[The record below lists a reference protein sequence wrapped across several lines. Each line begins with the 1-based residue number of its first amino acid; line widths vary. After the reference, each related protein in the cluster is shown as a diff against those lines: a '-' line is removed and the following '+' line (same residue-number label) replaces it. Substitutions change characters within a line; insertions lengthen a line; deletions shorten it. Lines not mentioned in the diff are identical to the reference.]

1 MERPESYMR
10 DRIEHIDIAK
20 GIGIIF
26 VAFTHSKLTTYFPLV
41 DNLQEQFVMPLF
53 FLISGTFFSNRIDFR
68 TFALRKS
75 DALIKPY
82 LVTCFVLAF
91 LDYLLSAD
99 KLMLK
104 VASIPYGTPFVGSA
118 GQLWFLTNLWVVFIF
133 CYFLTT
139 FFKLDTVFR
148 KVTCLLLMI
157 PLGCLSMQYFWL
169 LDISVGGRVI
179 KLPGLPFG
187 MDLLP
192 LTAFFFLSGYFMKE
206 HIHAFKR
213 NVFVLLLA
221 LIGFLWLA
229 IHTESRLNLYHRI
242 YENMLC
248 TTIAALLGCYI
259 LLHLSVYLSKLVW
272 IGNALGYIGSASLFI
287 LMFHCIIGNST
298 LGRLIELN
306 DGSMT
311 MLHMAAIATFISI
324 VGPLILKLFIEKLFL
339 LRMLYL
345 PLKSGKSDHKKSLRI
360 ASAD

>member
-1 MERPESYMR
+1 MR

-41 DNLQEQFVMPLF
+41 VNLQEQFVMPLF

-68 TFALRKS
+68 TFVLRKA

-82 LVTCFVLAF
+82 LVTCFMLAL

-104 VASIPYGTPFVGSA
+104 LASIPYGTPFVGSA

-157 PLGCLSMQYFWL
+157 PLGCLFIQYFWL
-169 LDISVGGRVI
+169 MDISVGGRDI

-187 MDLLP
+187 IDLLP
-192 LTAFFFLSGYFMKE
+192 LTAFFFLLGYFMKG
-206 HIHAFKR
+206 HIHVLKS

-229 IHTESRLNLYHRI
+229 LYTESRLNFYLRI
-242 YENMLC
+242 YENMLLS
-248 TTIAALLGCYI
+248 TVTALLGCYI
-259 LLHLSVYLSKLVW
+259 LLHLSVYLSKLTW
-272 IGNALGYIGSASLFI
+272 ISNVLGHVGSASLFI
-287 LMFHCIIGNST
+287 LMFHSIIGNST
-298 LGRLIELN
+298 LGWLIALN
-306 DGSMT
+306 DGSMS
-311 MLHMAAIATFISI
+311 MLSLAAVATLVSI
-324 VGPLILKLFIEKLFL
+324 VVPLILKLFIEKLFL
-339 LRMLYL
+339 LRVLYL
-345 PLKSGKSDHKKSLRI
+345 PLKSGKPHREKSLWI